1 MNLSNKLNLILKDY
15 SIGNKESA
23 NKKFKLDQVFG
34 HNCAN
39 FRDAMVSTAV
49 VEAATKSLKK
59 NFNWQKINLK

>member
-1 MNLSNKLNLILKDY
+1 MARKS
-15 SIGNKESA
+15 